1 MQARHSLAFKLTASG
16 VACLVLALASIALTL
31 WVTWQLEGGA
41 AAVNE
46 AGRMRMQTYRMAL
59 DISSGRRVGV
69 GQQAAALDAT
79 LELLHSGDPSRPLFV
94 PSDEASRRELALVR
108 QQWQTL
114 RDNWLG
120 GQVTVLPGQVEAMVG
135 QIDQFVTVIELRL
148 SYWTAVLRGFQLA
161 LIALA
166 IGSAMMLLYA
176 SHLMVLDPLRR
187 LGQALSAIRGGKFE
201 TRVQVRVDD
210 EFGELAVGF
219 NAMAARLQS
228 QYAELEDKVRDKTA
242 RIEAQRQRLGALY
255 EVSAFIARAD
265 SLDDM
270 ARGFVSKIR
279 RIARADAV
287 ALRWSDAAN
296 KRYLLLAQEGMPAS
310 FSQEEQC
317 VGSGECHCGQS
328 AATARTRV
336 IAIHA
341 EPGPHGLCGRAG
353 FATLLTVP
361 VSLHHHIHGE
371 IDLFFRSPQAVTQE
385 DQSLVELLASHL
397 AGGMEGLRAAAA
409 EKEAAVAGERSLL
422 AQELHD
428 SIAQSLAFLK
438 IQVQLLRGALRKG
451 DAKATEHSLGEIETG
466 VLESYGDVRELLMH
480 FRTRVDI
487 EDIEPALR
495 TTLKK
500 FEHQTGLSTE
510 LLTEGH
516 GVPLP
521 TDVQI
526 QVLHVIQ
533 EALSNVRKHAGARH
547 VSLRVQ
553 QAPQWRF
560 EVADDGIG
568 FDPEPDPGESHVG
581 MRIMRERAQRIGAEV
596 SVLSAPGA
604 GTRVQ
609 IRMPTCRIEAE
620 YPEEMQEMQD
630 HEHALAT
637 AGR

>member
-46 AGRMRMQTYRMAL
+46 AGRMRMMTYRMAL
-59 DISSGRRVGV
+59 DISSGQRSGLA
-69 GQQAAALDAT
+69 QQAAALDAT
-79 LELLHSGDPSRPLFV
+79 LDLLHSGDPSRPLFV
-94 PSDEASRRELALVR
+94 PSGDESRRELARVL

-114 RDNWLG
+114 RDDWLG
-120 GQVTVLPGQVEAMVG
+120 RSAPVRPGQVEAMVER
-135 QIDQFVTVIELRL
+135 IDQFVTVIEQRL

-166 IGSAMMLLYA
+166 IGSALMLLYA

-187 LGQALSAIRGGKFE
+187 LGQALSAIRGGDFG
-201 TRVQVRVDD
+201 TRVKVRADD

-242 RIEAQRQRLGALY
+242 KIEAQRQRLGALY
-255 EVSAFIARAD
+255 EVSAFIAEAEN
-265 SLDDM
+265 LDDM

-287 ALRWSDAAN
+287 ALRWSDATN
-296 KRYLLLAQEGMPAS
+296 KRYLLLAHEGLPAS
-310 FSQEEQC
+310 FKNEEQC
-317 VGSGECHCGQS
+317 VPSGDCHCGQS

-336 IAIHA
+336 IAIRA

-353 FATLLTVP
+353 FETLLTVP

-371 IDLFFRSPQAVTQE
+371 IDLFFRSPQAVSQE

-397 AGGMEGLRAAAA
+397 AGGMEGLRAVAA
-409 EKEAAVAGERSLL
+409 EKEAAVASERSLL

-451 DAKATEHSLGEIETG
+451 DAPATERSLAEIETG

-480 FRTRVDI
+480 FRTRVSL

-495 TTLKK
+495 TTLQK

-510 LLTEGH
+510 LQTEGH

-521 TDVQI
+521 PDVQI

-533 EALSNVRKHAGARH
+533 EALSNVRKHAGATH
-547 VSLRVQ
+547 VLLRVQ
-553 QAPQWRF
+553 QAPRWRF
-560 EVADDGIG
+560 EVIDDGVG
-568 FDPEPDPGESHVG
+568 FDPGPDPGESHVG
-581 MRIMRERAQRIGAEV
+581 MRIMRERALRIGAEV
-596 SVLSAPGA
+596 SILSTPGA
-604 GTRVQ
+604 GTRVLISVAQ
-609 IRMPTCRIEAE
+609 NIGQ
-620 YPEEMQEMQD
+620 EEPQD
-630 HEHALAT
+630 HEQTLAT

>member
-1 MQARHSLAFKLTASG
+1 MQVRHSLAFKLTTSG

-46 AGRMRMQTYRMAL
+46 AGRMRMMTYRMAL
-59 DISSGRRVGV
+59 DIST
-69 GQQAAALDAT
+69 GQRNGLAPQAAALDAT
-79 LELLHSGDPSRPLFV
+79 LDLLHSGDPSRPLFV
-94 PSDEASRRELALVR
+94 PSGDASRRELALVR
-108 QQWQTL
+108 QQWLGL
-114 RDNWLG
+114 RETWLDKRMPVSAD
-120 GQVTVLPGQVEAMVG
+120 QIEAMVAG
-135 QIDQFVTVIELRL
+135 IDQFVTVIEQRL

-166 IGSAMMLLYA
+166 IGSALMLLYA
-176 SHLMVLDPLRR
+176 SHLMVLDPLKR
-187 LGQALSAIRGGKFE
+187 LGQALSAIRAGDFG
-201 TRVQVRVDD
+201 TRVKVRADD

-242 RIEAQRQRLGALY
+242 KIEAQRQRLGALY
-255 EVSAFIARAD
+255 EVSAFIAEAEN
-265 SLDDM
+265 LDDM
-270 ARGFVSKIR
+270 ARGFVGKIR

-296 KRYLLLAQEGMPAS
+296 KRYLLLAQEGLPAI
-310 FSQEEQC
+310 FKEAEQC
-317 VGSGECHCGQS
+317 VPSGDCHCGQS

-336 IAIHA
+336 IEIRA

-353 FATLLTVP
+353 FETLLTVP

-371 IDLFFRSPQAVTQE
+371 IDLFFRKPQAVSQD

-397 AGGMEGLRAAAA
+397 AGGMEGLRAAAS
-409 EKEAAVAGERSLL
+409 EKEAAVASERSLL

-451 DAKATEHSLGEIETG
+451 DASATERSLAEIETG

-480 FRTRVDI
+480 FRTRVSL

-495 TTLKK
+495 TTMQK
-500 FEHQTGLSTE
+500 FEHQTGPSTE
-510 LLTEGH
+510 LQTEGH

-521 TDVQI
+521 PDIQI

-533 EALSNVRKHAGARH
+533 EALSNVRKHSQARQ
-547 VSLRVQ
+547 VRLRVQ
-553 QAPQWRF
+553 QTPQWSF
-560 EVADDGIG
+560 EVIDDGVG
-568 FDPEPDPGESHVG
+568 FDPAPDPGESHVG
-581 MRIMRERAQRIGAEV
+581 MRIMRERTQRIGAKL
-596 SVLSAPGA
+596 SVRSAPGA
-604 GTRVQ
+604 GTRVLITVPQ
-609 IRMPTCRIEAE
+609 NLG
-620 YPEEMQEMQD
+620 PENTEP
-630 HEHALAT
+630 HEDALAT

>member
-1 MQARHSLAFKLTASG
+1 MQPRHSLAFKLTASG
-16 VACLVLALASIALTL
+16 VACLVLALTSIALTL

-46 AGRMRMQTYRMAL
+46 AGRMRMMTYRMAL
-59 DISSGRRVGV
+59 DISTGQRAALP
-69 GQQAAALDAT
+69 QQAAALDAT

-94 PSDEASRRELALVR
+94 PSGDESRRELARVL
-108 QQWQTL
+108 QQWQML
-114 RDNWLG
+114 RLDWLEHG
-120 GQVTVLPGQVEAMVG
+120 ETVRPGQVESMVAR
-135 QIDQFVTVIELRL
+135 IDQFVTVIEQRL
-148 SYWTAVLRGFQLA
+148 SYWTAVLRGFQLG

-166 IGSAMMLLYA
+166 IGSALMLLYA
-176 SHLMVLDPLRR
+176 SHLMVLDPLKR
-187 LGQALSAIRGGKFE
+187 LGQALSAIRGGDFAI
-201 TRVQVRVDD
+201 RVKVRADD

-242 RIEAQRQRLGALY
+242 KIEAQRQRLGALY
-255 EVSAFIARAD
+255 EVSAFIASAD

-296 KRYLLLAQEGMPAS
+296 KRYLLLAQEGLPAS
-310 FSQEEQC
+310 FKDEEQC
-317 VGSGECHCGQS
+317 VPSGDCHCGQS
-328 AATARTRV
+328 AATAHTRV

-353 FATLLTVP
+353 FETLLTVP

-397 AGGMEGLRAAAA
+397 AGGMEGLRAAAS
-409 EKEAAVAGERSLL
+409 EKEAAVASERSLL

-451 DAKATEHSLGEIETG
+451 DAPATERSLAEIETG

-480 FRTRVDI
+480 FRTRVSA

-495 TTLKK
+495 TTLQK
-500 FEHQTGLSTE
+500 FEHQTGLATE

-521 TDVQI
+521 PDVQI

-533 EALSNVRKHAGARH
+533 EALSNVRKHAGASQVR
-547 VSLRVQ
+547 LLVQ
-553 QAPQWRF
+553 QTPHWRF
-560 EVADDGIG
+560 EVVDDGIG
-568 FDPEPDPGESHVG
+568 FDPGPDPGENHVG

-596 SVLSAPGA
+596 SVLSAPGT
-604 GTRVQ
+604 GTRVL
-609 IRMPTCRIEAE
+609 IEVPQNLGNEKA
-620 YPEEMQEMQD
+620 QT
-630 HEHALAT
+630 HENALAT